1 MCKSIEKVP
10 RPQHTA
16 ITSVRGRNS
25 ESIDAESN
33 TNANHSLRFCV
44 SQRKER
50 NLQYYLYLVRAW
62 TSSVTDKNSAAGVV
76 RVHSFCR
83 GKISKEHQ
91 VFVLTIFWSHPW
103 FITKQTHGSMESI
116 CWVGKQMKFTQSAT
130 HFEIQLEVVLFNL
143 PGHIR

>member
-1 MCKSIEKVP
+1 MCKS
-10 RPQHTA
+10 
-16 ITSVRGRNS
+16 SVRGRNS

-91 VFVLTIFWSHPW
+91 VFVLTTFWSHSL

-116 CWVGKQMKFTQSAT
+116 CWVGKWNSLSLQ
-130 HFEIQLEVVLFNL
+130 
-143 PGHIR
+143 HILKSSWKLCCSIYLGISDKEKLLTCHVKLW